1 MEQHIKQDLYANLI
15 RRTNVGDTLT
25 RTAAR
30 LPNQLAIVEG
40 ERRMNYKSL
49 DEQVNRMAW
58 GLVASGYKR
67 GDALAL
73 IAGNSVEFL
82 LTYYSC
88 AKLGVACVPVN
99 LGWKPAEVAYVL
111 EHSRARGVVIESQ
124 LLESLATV
132 LLDATRLEDIIVAP
146 GTAQSGA
153 GQSWKPPGSTK
164 RFSTL
169 EDLLQA
175 GNESSPEVYVEDRDA
190 ITYLYTSGTTA
201 APKGVVGSH
210 LSIYMESLTSAM
222 ENRFGPEDRTVAMM
236 PMFHTAQLNGIITPI
251 VIVGGTIV
259 IMRAFEPAKMLE
271 LIEREHATHIFGLP
285 MMYRMVLDHPDVA
298 KRDLSSLRRATYAM
312 APMPDDDLRR
322 AMKVFGCEF
331 SLGFGQT
338 EMAPITTVFQPHQ
351 QLTHTGSVG
360 TPSYNVQVA
369 IMDDEGRILGNGAT
383 GEIVYRGPHAMEG
396 YLRDEAATAAAF
408 AHGWFHSGDIG
419 HFDQDGVLWF
429 EDRKKDVI
437 KTGGENVS
445 SIEVEKAL
453 YACDPRIQETVV
465 VGLPHPRWGEA
476 ITAVVVPKPG
486 ETISE
491 AEVLTN
497 AKERLAGFKVPKA
510 VVITDQMPHTST
522 GKVQKHVLRDQLRD
536 YYTDHQRA

>member
-1 MEQHIKQDLYANLI
+1 MEQHSKPDLFANLI
-15 RRTNVGDTLT
+15 RRTNIGDTLT

-30 LPNQLAIVEG
+30 LPDQLAIVEG
-40 ERRMNYKSL
+40 ERRVDYKSL
-49 DEQVNRMAW
+49 DEQVNRMSS

-82 LTYYSC
+82 LAYYSC
-88 AKLGVACVPVN
+88 AKLGVVCVPVN
-99 LGWKPAEVAYVL
+99 LGWQPAEIAYVL

-124 LLESLATV
+124 LLERLATV
-132 LLDATRLEDIIVAP
+132 LLDATSLEDVIVAP
-146 GTAQSGA
+146 GIGT
-153 GQSWKPPGSTK
+153 SWKAPQSTK

-169 EDLLQA
+169 DDILEA
-175 GNESSPEVYVEDRDA
+175 GDERAPQVYVEDRDA
-190 ITYLYTSGTTA
+190 LTYLYTSGTTA

-210 LSIYMESLTSAM
+210 LSIYIESLTSAM

-236 PMFHTAQLNGIITPI
+236 PMFHTAQLNGIVTPI
-251 VIVGGTIV
+251 VIVGGTVV
-259 IMRAFEPAKMLE
+259 IMRAFDPAKMLE
-271 LIEREHATHIFGLP
+271 LIEREHATHVFGLP
-285 MMYRMVLDHPDVA
+285 MMYRALLDHPDVA
-298 KRDLSSLRRATYAM
+298 RRDLSSLRRATYAM

-322 AMKVFGCEF
+322 AMKVLGCEL

-369 IMDDEGRILGNGAT
+369 IMDDEGRLLENGAT

-453 YACDPRIQETVV
+453 YASDPRIQEAVV
-465 VGLPHPRWGEA
+465 VGLPHSHWGEA

-486 ETISE
+486 ETIQE
-491 AEVLTN
+491 AEVLAST
-497 AKERLAGFKVPKA
+497 KERLAGFKIPKA
-510 VVITDQMPHTST
+510 VVITDQLPHTST
-522 GKVQKHVLRDQLRD
+522 GKVQKHVLRDQLRE
-536 YYTDHQRA
+536 YYKDHPT